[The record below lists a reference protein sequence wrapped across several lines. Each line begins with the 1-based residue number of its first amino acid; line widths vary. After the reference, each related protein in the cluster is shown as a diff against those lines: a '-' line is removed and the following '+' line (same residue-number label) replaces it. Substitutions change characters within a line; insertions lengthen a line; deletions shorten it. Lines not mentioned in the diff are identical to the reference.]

1 MRKLLVVAVVLFIV
15 ASACSSASD
24 QPVTSTVPPAGL
36 SASETAW
43 CDDFNNF
50 PAIADSA
57 IIEQV
62 DGYETLEAEQ
72 ARIVDKLGEA
82 FLDNFLG
89 GFLELEWKPTNAAG
103 FQQACAAAYESR

>member
-1 MRKLLVVAVVLFIV
+1 MKRLLVVATVLVIV

-24 QPVTSTVPPAGL
+24 QSVSSTVPPTGL
-36 SASETAW
+36 SAAETAW

-50 PAIADSA
+50 PAIAETA
-57 IIEQV
+57 ILAQV

-72 ARIVDKLGEA
+72 ARIIDKLGEA

-103 FQQACAAAYESR
+103 FAQACAAAYESR